1 MLIAYIAVLLVAV
14 VGLGAQMRY
23 DLMMYQQNSYRNDR
37 YGAWIREAG
46 DSTDYWRLAAMVVFF
61 LGLSKFSAPVVG
73 MALAGIF
80 FAARALVLF
89 RAKYKKP
96 LVITPRAKRLMV
108 TDFFLAALIA
118 AVAAAVFGNGV
129 AEGLFAATEA
139 LLAVYGFSWCLM
151 MAAGFILQPLEKHI
165 NQGYIDDARRILS
178 SMPGLKI
185 IGITGSYGKTSTK
198 HFLYRILSEEYETL
212 MTPGN
217 YNTTLG
223 VVRTVRELLK
233 PYHEVFIV
241 EMGAKQPD
249 DIADICRL
257 VHPQR
262 GIITAVGPQHLESFK
277 TLECVQATKF
287 ELADALPSDGLV
299 LVNND
304 FEMIASRS
312 VDNTVCLRY
321 AVRETD
327 GADYVA
333 VDIVYT
339 PTGTDFTVRRNADG
353 HALRLHTRLM
363 GEANISDLLAAVAM
377 AQTMGVS
384 DEHIAYSVGRI
395 EPVKHRMSTTLVAG
409 GLVII
414 DDAYNSNP
422 VGSAM
427 ALDVLRTIREHGRV
441 LVTPG
446 MVELGEKQE
455 ELNREFGRRAATSAD
470 TVIVV
475 GRTNREAITDGLR
488 DGGMPREHVHTV
500 DTFAE
505 AQALIASK
513 TILTEVILYE
523 NDLPDTYK

>member
-1 MLIAYIAVLLVAV
+1 
-14 VGLGAQMRY
+14 
-23 DLMMYQQNSYRNDR
+23 
-37 YGAWIREAG
+37 
-46 DSTDYWRLAAMVVFF
+46 
-61 LGLSKFSAPVVG
+61 
-73 MALAGIF
+73 
-80 FAARALVLF
+80 
-89 RAKYKKP
+89 
-96 LVITPRAKRLMV
+96 
-108 TDFFLAALIA
+108 
-118 AVAAAVFGNGV
+118 
-129 AEGLFAATEA
+129 
-139 LLAVYGFSWCLM
+139 
-151 MAAGFILQPLEKHI
+151 
-165 NQGYIDDARRILS
+165 
-178 SMPGLKI
+178 
-185 IGITGSYGKTSTK
+185 
-198 HFLYRILSEEYETL
+198 

-304 FEMIASRS
+304 FEMIASRP

-384 DEHIAYSVGRI
+384 DEHIAYAVGRI

-475 GRTNREAITDGLR
+475 GRTNREAITGGLR
-488 DGGMPREHVHTV
+488 DGGMPQERVHTV

-523 NDLPDTYK
+523 NDLPDSFK